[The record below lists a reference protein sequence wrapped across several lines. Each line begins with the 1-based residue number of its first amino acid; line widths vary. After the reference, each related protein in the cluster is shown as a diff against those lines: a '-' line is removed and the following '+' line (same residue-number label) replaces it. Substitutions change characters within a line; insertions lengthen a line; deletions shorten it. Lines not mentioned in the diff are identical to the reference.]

1 MEMEQDGKWGDQL
14 ILCAAADL
22 YETTIYVINSESR
35 AYDVTINPRES
46 RSSKHLVLG
55 HVSELLY
62 VSLRPTGG
70 NAFGIFYSQCK
81 LKKNEINLS
90 GDYLK

>member
-1 MEMEQDGKWGDQL
+1 MKMEKDGNWGDQL
-14 ILCAAADL
+14 ILQAAAEL

-35 AYDVTINPRES
+35 AYDVTIDPGRES
-46 RSSKHLVLG
+46 SRSNKHLVLG

-62 VSLRPTGG
+62 VSLRPERG

-81 LKKNEINLS
+81 LR
-90 GDYLK
+90 